1 MHQCLEL
8 WRIQFVCGE
17 WSHAHKTLSPFS
29 EAVEILTLDK
39 LEILV
44 TAKVTWKLC
53 WACAGGDVREEEI
66 KLPRDFRSVHLDR
79 DRET

>member
-17 WSHAHKTLSPFS
+17 WSPSHKTLSPFS

-39 LEILV
+39 LEILM

-53 WACAGGDVREEEI
+53 
-66 KLPRDFRSVHLDR
+66 
-79 DRET
+79 